1 MSYSVGSFE
10 LPILLNLVMFRKFR
24 MGKIKQNI
32 IIEDDINLSP
42 TSTIRL
48 VLVMVVKVA
57 GCYNLVC

>member
-1 MSYSVGSFE
+1 MSYNVGSFE
-10 LPILLNLVMFRKFR
+10 LLILLNLVMFRKFR

-42 TSTIRL
+42 ISTIRL